1 MGHIILRDKEIQSFV
16 LPHLGYEFPLQ
27 SKGQT
32 PQQEIIKPDAGL
44 LDAMVEHDV
53 KPFHRKS
60 KNNMRIIY
68 DLSQEAYYRHS
79 DKNPELAKLAA
90 SLFLFFSD
98 FGYYLNIE
106 NQHLIPVI
114 RDLIEKVQHS
124 KMGRQ
129 VVGKP
134 FQELKTKIQRE
145 HYSFIDKLKYFR
157 ILTGDYRVP
166 EGASKSYKL
175 LFDKLKK
182 LENDLVTYIHFEND
196 RFFPLIIEM
205 ENYLKENKLIQYGK
219 V

>member
-1 MGHIILRDKEIQSFV
+1 MENIVLREKEIQSFV
-16 LPHLGYEFPLQ
+16 HPHLRYEFPL
-27 SKGQT
+27 K
-32 PQQEIIKPDAGL
+32 PKEEIPNQEISKPDTELIAS
-44 LDAMVEHDV
+44 MVEHEV
-53 KPFHRKS
+53 KPFHQKS
-60 KNNMRIIY
+60 KNDVMIIY
-68 DLSQEAYYRHS
+68 DLSQEVYYRHY

-106 NQHLIPVI
+106 NQRLIPAAL
-114 RDLIEKVQHS
+114 DMIEKVQHP
-124 KMGRQ
+124 KI
-129 VVGKP
+129 GKRSAGQP
-134 FQELKTKIQRE
+134 LQELKSKIQRE

-166 EGASKSYKL
+166 EGTSKSYKL

-196 RFFPLIIEM
+196 RFFPLLIEM
-205 ENYLKENKLIQYGK
+205 ENYLKENKLIYYGK